1 MEVRE
6 GLPGGAAGDA
16 IEETVTL
23 GGREVRLL
31 RPRSGDAVLDEV
43 LNEDNP
49 GDERLPYWAELWP
62 SGVAL
67 AAAVL
72 AAPLTGIRVLE
83 LGCGLGLVSVAAAL
97 AGARVLAADQSP
109 EAVAFTAANARN
121 NGVAVR
127 TVRCGFDSAEP
138 LLAEEPFPLVVA
150 SDVIYE
156 PLNVPML
163 VALLPRLVPPG
174 GHVWLA
180 DPGRPPEQ
188 RFVSEVDRAGWRRT
202 STRATGKVT
211 IHRLVRTPVPGHAG
225 DSWIDQV

>member
-1 MEVRE
+1 VEVRE
-6 GLPGGAAGDA
+6 GLPSGAAGDA
-16 IEETVTL
+16 IEEVVPV

-72 AAPLTGIRVLE
+72 AAPITGIRVLE

-97 AGARVLAADQSP
+97 AGADVLAADQSP
-109 EAVAFTAANARN
+109 EALAFTAANARH
-121 NGVAVR
+121 NGVEVR
-127 TVRCGFDSAEP
+127 TVRCTFDDPGP

-150 SDVIYE
+150 ADVIYE

-163 VALLPRLVPPG
+163 ITLLPRLVPPG

-188 RFVSEVDRAGWRRT
+188 RFVSEVDRAGWRRV
-202 STRATGKVT
+202 STKATDRVT
-211 IHRLVRTPVPGHAG
+211 IHRLVRTPVPGTPG
-225 DSWIDQV
+225 ES